1 MRNNIVPR
9 LIYSIILTLFFLQNL
24 SAEIKWPILQEGNKI
39 FLIRHA
45 SAPGGGD
52 PEGFKIN
59 DCSTQRNLDKRGI
72 DQSKN
77 IGKLFKKN
85 FIPIDEVLT
94 SQWCRC
100 IDTAKYAFKNYKE
113 FSALNSIFQS
123 PFIKNE
129 EKQIKEIREYI
140 KNWKPRGKNL
150 VMITHYSIITKLTS
164 STPSS
169 GEIVIIDKDFNILER
184 IATLKMGFLY

>member
-1 MRNNIVPR
+1 M
-9 LIYSIILTLFFLQNL
+9 
-24 SAEIKWPILQEGNKI
+24 
-39 FLIRHA
+39 
-45 SAPGGGD
+45 
-52 PEGFKIN
+52 
-59 DCSTQRNLDKRGI
+59 
-72 DQSKN
+72 
-77 IGKLFKKN
+77 
-85 FIPIDEVLT
+85 
-94 SQWCRC
+94 
-100 IDTAKYAFKNYKE
+100 
-113 FSALNSIFQS
+113 NSIFQS